1 MGDLGLGQ
9 GANGCLPLPPAQQ
22 RVGLCNTSGSGTDLP
37 DRSADVVKTHGPLPQ
52 NASLFMGFAFM
63 MTASSESDRLSN
75 KLSSDEEE
83 GEQLPF
89 NLRRDDGGGGELFF
103 FFFYRVRADGAL

>member
-1 MGDLGLGQ
+1 M
-9 GANGCLPLPPAQQ
+9 A
-22 RVGLCNTSGSGTDLP
+22 R
-37 DRSADVVKTHGPLPQ
+37 THGPLPQ

-83 GEQLPF
+83 GGDLLLAAPLPSIIIITIIIMMICF
-89 NLRRDDGGGGELFF
+89 ILFS
-103 FFFYRVRADGAL
+103 RVCADGAI

>member
-1 MGDLGLGQ
+1 MCVVLLTWARWDQGVLTGLS
-9 GANGCLPLPPAQQ
+9 APPPAQQ

-37 DRSADVVKTHGPLPQ
+37 DGSGDVVKTHGPLPQ

-83 GEQLPF
+83 GGRSSPPSPPDEDE
-89 NLRRDDGGGGELFF
+89 DDDLVYLF
-103 FFFYRVRADGAL
+103 

>member
-1 MGDLGLGQ
+1 MLTRVS
-9 GANGCLPLPPAQQ
+9 APPPLPPPPPPAQQ
-22 RVGLCNTSGSGTDLP
+22 RLGLCNTSGSGTDLP
-37 DRSADVVKTHGPLPQ
+37 GQSGDVVKTHGPLPQ

-83 GEQLPF
+83 GRQTHAHTEQLLPR
-89 NLRRDDGGGGELFF
+89 LE
-103 FFFYRVRADGAL
+103 